1 MATIPGQTLDIQD
14 PGRGVV
20 PPAISAFLVMGTAE
34 KGTNDVV
41 KSVNRPKQ
49 VTDEFG
55 EGPLS
60 EMLAKILALAGGPVF
75 GMKLNGS
82 IPGASGGVSVTRT
95 STSTGTIAPTQAPLD
110 AYEVILEIVD
120 TGALGVGT
128 FKYSLDDG
136 RAFSEVI
143 IIPSGA
149 TFLIPR
155 TNILITFTPGG
166 GPIIFEQGDLF
177 EFDTTAPF
185 YAANDI
191 GTAFTALLLDPTEVA
206 AIIFAGTPADSA
218 AGVVLFAT
226 IDTNLTSMFN
236 QQRFV
241 RSMMDGGPDT
251 EATFKTNFAAVS
263 STRIAVGFGTEDSA
277 SSKPFAGFGTPKKTV
292 IMSAAARGA
301 GSLVS
306 TDLAR
311 VRDGSLTGLAEVSHD
326 EFRNEQ
332 GLDAAKISTTRTWQG
347 RAGFYFTNVNLKS
360 PAGSDFEF
368 WQHGRVMD
376 LASDMVAKK
385 QQEFI
390 NAGVRTNKGSGTIFE
405 KDAIR
410 WEEEVKEV
418 LEERL
423 LNPKN
428 AEGSKGH
435 VSSFDYKIDRTNNV
449 QATKEILATV
459 SIVPLGYTKQITT
472 TIGFTV

>member
-1 MATIPGQTLDIQD
+1 MTVPGQTFRVVD

-20 PPAISAFLVMGTAE
+20 PDAISAFIVMGTAE
-34 KGTNDVV
+34 KGTDDTVFPA
-41 KSVNRPKQ
+41 SRPVQ

-60 EMLAKILALAGGPVF
+60 EMMAKILDLAGGPVF

-82 IPGASGGVSVTRT
+82 IAGASGSVTVTRIA
-95 STSTGTIAPTQAPLD
+95 SSTGTIAATQAPFD

-120 TGALGVGT
+120 TGTLGIGT

-143 IIPSGA
+143 IIPSGG
-149 TFLIPR
+149 TFTIPR
-155 TNILITFTPGG
+155 TNILITFTPGA
-166 GPIIFEQGDLF
+166 GPAFFDDGDLF

-185 YAANDI
+185 YAAADI
-191 GTAFTALLLDPTEVA
+191 TAAFTALLLDPTEVA
-206 AIIFAGTPADSA
+206 AIIFAGTPADST
-218 AGVVLFAT
+218 AGAVLFAT

-236 QQRFV
+236 QKRFV

-251 EATFKTNFAAVS
+251 AATFKTSFDAVS
-263 STRIAVGFGTEDSA
+263 STRLVVGFGTEDSA
-277 SSKPFAGFGTPKKTV
+277 SSKPFAGFGTPKKSIV
-292 IMSAAARGA
+292 MMAASRAA

-311 VRDGSLTGLAEVSHD
+311 VRDGAQTGVLEISDD
-326 EFRNEQ
+326 EFRNDQ
-332 GLDAAKISTTRTWQG
+332 GLNDAKFMTARTFQG
-347 RAGFYFTNVNLKS
+347 RSGFYLTNGNLKS

-368 WQHGRVMD
+368 WQHGRLLD
-376 LASDMVAKK
+376 LASDQASKK
-385 QQEFI
+385 QQEFLSD
-390 NAGVRTNKGSGTIFE
+390 GVRTNKGTGTINE

-428 AEGSKGH
+428 AAGNKGH
-435 VSSFDYKIDRTNNV
+435 ASSFDYKIDRTNNV
-449 QATKEILATV
+449 QATKEILADV
-459 SIVPLGYTKQITT
+459 SVVPLGYVKAITT